1 MDGSSIDLVM
11 CTNVYK
17 KNLFFIDHK
26 FNRDTVTHCNGYRI
40 EPLQLTMQWMKT
52 KGWMKRIHLH
62 ELQTFFILRDDVWML
77 FEKFPGS
84 SQVTFGKDNCEII
97 HF

>member
-1 MDGSSIDLVM
+1 
-11 CTNVYK
+11 
-17 KNLFFIDHK
+17 
-26 FNRDTVTHCNGYRI
+26 
-40 EPLQLTMQWMKT
+40 
-52 KGWMKRIHLH
+52 
-62 ELQTFFILRDDVWML
+62 ML